1 MVGAS
6 GRAARRLA
14 GPVGRGLT
22 WLIRVLTRHTDVAL
36 GLVALAMFVI
46 GWSTIQETHDVP
58 ASLMPVLALC
68 EALPILLLRRAPV
81 VGWAIAAATS
91 VLWWAL
97 IPQAVPEVPPPF
109 ELVTE
114 SPAAFM
120 PWPVVQFLVLLATV
134 VAVGLW
140 GAWREVAVVV
150 VATGV
155 LLVAAMP
162 DDLKAW
168 GLGQAIVMGVAL
180 LVRWLVISRREIA
193 VQQDQV
199 ETERAR
205 RAVVEERS
213 RIARELHD
221 VVAHHMSMIVV
232 QAQSAPLRH
241 GVSDAD
247 VISEFSAIEG
257 SARQALTEV
266 RSVLGVLRD
275 ERGPV
280 ETAPLPDLTQLPS
293 LVKSSKAAG
302 MPLTSRLRVDP
313 AKVPPGTALV
323 LYRVAQESL
332 ANAARHAPGAAV
344 ELTLEEDS
352 GWARLMVRNSAPP
365 TACTCPPGSPCVCG
379 YGRSSGHPRRRN
391 GEGAGDENGGRD
403 ENGGNGIRGMFERV
417 RAVGGTFEAE
427 PVGDG
432 FVVIATVPLTGRPQI
447 AGLG

>member
-1 MVGAS
+1 MGAS
-6 GRAARRLA
+6 GRAVRWLA
-14 GPVGRGLT
+14 QPLWRGALA
-22 WLIRVLTRHTDVAL
+22 LTRHTDALL
-36 GLVALAMFVI
+36 GLLALVTFI
-46 GWSTIQETHDVP
+46 ISWSTMSLTHDVP
-58 ASLMPVLALC
+58 VSLMPVLALC
-68 EALPILLLRRAPV
+68 VAFPVVLLRRAPFV
-81 VGWAIAAATS
+81 AWAVAAGVS
-91 VLWWAL
+91 LLWWAV
-97 IPQAVPEVPPPF
+97 VPAYV
-109 ELVTE
+109 E
-114 SPAAFM
+114 SPM
-120 PWPVVQFLVLLATV
+120 PWPVMQFLVLLATI

-140 GAWREVAVVV
+140 SEWREIPIVVA
-150 VATGV
+150 ATGV
-155 LLVAAMP
+155 LLLVAMP
-162 DDLKAW
+162 DDLRAW
-168 GLGQAIVMGVAL
+168 ALGQALIMGVAL
-180 LVRWLVISRREIA
+180 LVRWLVISRRQIA
-193 VQQDQV
+193 VQQDEV

-241 GVSDAD
+241 GVTDPE
-247 VISEFSAIEG
+247 VVGEFSAIEG

-280 ETAPLPDLTQLPS
+280 ETAPVPDLTLLPS

-302 MPLTSRLRVDP
+302 MPLTSRLRLDSG
-313 AKVPPGTALV
+313 KVPPGTALV

-352 GWARLMVRNSAPP
+352 GWARLMVRNSPPPAPP
-365 TACTCPPGSPCVCG
+365 ANSLRPDGDPAPPVGA
-379 YGRSSGHPRRRN
+379 RN
-391 GEGAGDENGGRD
+391 GDGAGGRD
-403 ENGGNGIRGMFERV
+403 ENGGNGIPGMFERV

-432 FVVIATVPLTGRPQI
+432 FVVIATVPLMGRPQV

>member
-1 MVGAS
+1 MVGSRVVGAS
-6 GRAARRLA
+6 GRAVRRLA
-14 GPVGRGLT
+14 QPLWRGVRTLA
-22 WLIRVLTRHTDVAL
+22 RHADVAL
-36 GLVALAMFVI
+36 GLLALLTFIVT
-46 GWSTIQETHDVP
+46 WSTMSITHDVP
-58 ASLMPVLALC
+58 MSLRPVLALC
-68 EALPILLLRRAPV
+68 VALPVVLLRRTPFVA
-81 VGWAIAAATS
+81 WAVAAGTS
-91 VLWWAL
+91 LLWWAV
-97 IPQAVPEVPPPF
+97 VPAF
-109 ELVTE
+109 FD
-114 SPAAFM
+114 SPM
-120 PWPVVQFLVLLATV
+120 PWPVTQFLVLLATI

-140 GAWREVAVVV
+140 SPWREIPVVV
-150 VATGV
+150 IATGV
-155 LLVAAMP
+155 LLAAAMP
-162 DDLKAW
+162 DDLKPWA
-168 GLGQAIVMGVAL
+168 LGQALVMGVAL
-180 LVRWLVISRREIA
+180 LVRWLVISRRQIA
-193 VQQDQV
+193 VQQDEV

-241 GVSDAD
+241 SLSDPQ
-247 VISEFSAIEG
+247 VVGEFAAIEG

-280 ETAPLPDLTQLPS
+280 ETAPLPDLGQLPS
-293 LVKSSKAAG
+293 LVKASKAAG
-302 MPLTSRLRVDP
+302 MPLTSRLRLD
-313 AKVPPGTALV
+313 AGKVPPGTALV

-352 GWARLMVRNSAPP
+352 GWARLMVRNSPPPAP
-365 TACTCPPGSPCVCG
+365 ALA
-379 YGRSSGHPRRRN
+379 N
-391 GEGAGDENGGRD
+391 GAGVRVDGRGAGAGREPEGD
-403 ENGGNGIRGMFERV
+403 DDGGGNGIPGMFERV

-432 FVVIATVPLTGRPQI
+432 FVVIATVPLTGRPQV

>member
-1 MVGAS
+1 MVGGRVIGAS
-6 GRAARRLA
+6 GRAVRRLA
-14 GPVGRGLT
+14 QPLWRG
-22 WLIRVLTRHTDVAL
+22 VSALTRHTDLAL
-36 GLVALAMFVI
+36 GLLSLVTFVI
-46 GWSTIQETHDVP
+46 TWSTMSISHDVP
-58 ASLMPVLALC
+58 ISLMPVLALC
-68 EALPILLLRRAPV
+68 VAFPVVLLRRVPFVA
-81 VGWAIAAATS
+81 WAVAAGTS
-91 VLWWAL
+91 LVWWAV
-97 IPQAVPEVPPPF
+97 VPAYAA
-109 ELVTE
+109 
-114 SPAAFM
+114 SPM
-120 PWPVVQFLVLLATV
+120 PWPVMQFLVLLASI

-140 GAWREVAVVV
+140 SQWREIPIVIA
-150 VATGV
+150 ATGV
-155 LLVAAMP
+155 LLVVAMP

-168 GLGQAIVMGVAL
+168 ALGQALIMGVAL
-180 LVRWLVISRREIA
+180 LVRWLVISRRQIA
-193 VQQDQV
+193 VQQDEV

-232 QAQSAPLRH
+232 QAQSAPIRH
-241 GVSDAD
+241 GISDLE
-247 VISEFSAIEG
+247 VVGEFSAIEG

-280 ETAPLPDLTQLPS
+280 ETAPLPDLTRLPA
-293 LVKSSKAAG
+293 LAKASKAAG
-302 MPLTSRLRVDP
+302 MPLTSRMRLDA

-352 GWARLMVRNSAPP
+352 GWARLMIRNSPP
-365 TACTCPPGSPCVCG
+365 PAHVSRVGDPGADADQMHG
-379 YGRSSGHPRRRN
+379 RN
-391 GEGAGDENGGRD
+391 GESGAGGRD
-403 ENGGNGIRGMFERV
+403 ENGGNGIPGMSERV

-427 PVGDG
+427 PVGEG
-432 FVVIATVPLTGRPQI
+432 FVVIATVPLTGRPQV

>member
-1 MVGAS
+1 MAQP
-6 GRAARRLA
+6 LW
-14 GPVGRGLT
+14 RGVT
-22 WLIRVLTRHTDVAL
+22 ALTRHTDLAL
-36 GLVALAMFVI
+36 GLLALVTFI
-46 GWSTIQETHDVP
+46 ISWSTMSLTHDVP
-58 ASLMPVLALC
+58 VSLMPVLALC
-68 EALPILLLRRAPV
+68 VALPVVLLRRAPFLA
-81 VGWAIAAATS
+81 WAVAAGVS
-91 VLWWAL
+91 LLWWAV
-97 IPQAVPEVPPPF
+97 VPAF
-109 ELVTE
+109 AD
-114 SPAAFM
+114 SPM
-120 PWPVVQFLVLLATV
+120 PWPVMQFLVLLATI

-140 GAWREVAVVV
+140 SEWREIPIVIA
-150 VATGV
+150 ATGV
-155 LLVAAMP
+155 LLVIAMP

-168 GLGQAIVMGVAL
+168 ALGQALILGVAL
-180 LVRWLVISRREIA
+180 LVRWLVISRRTIA
-193 VQQDQV
+193 VQQDEV

-232 QAQSAPLRH
+232 QAQSAPIRH
-241 GVSDAD
+241 GISDPEVAG
-247 VISEFSAIEG
+247 EFSAIEG

-280 ETAPLPDLTQLPS
+280 ETAPLPDLTQLPA

-352 GWARLMVRNSAPP
+352 GWARLMVRNSPPPAHSVRQEGAPGP
-365 TACTCPPGSPCVCG
+365 RIA
-379 YGRSSGHPRRRN
+379 GRKD
-391 GEGAGDENGGRD
+391 EGAGDENGG
-403 ENGGNGIRGMFERV
+403 NGIPGMSERV
-417 RAVGGTFEAE
+417 HAVGGTFEAE

-432 FVVIATVPLTGRPQI
+432 FVVIATVPLTGRP
-447 AGLG
+447 